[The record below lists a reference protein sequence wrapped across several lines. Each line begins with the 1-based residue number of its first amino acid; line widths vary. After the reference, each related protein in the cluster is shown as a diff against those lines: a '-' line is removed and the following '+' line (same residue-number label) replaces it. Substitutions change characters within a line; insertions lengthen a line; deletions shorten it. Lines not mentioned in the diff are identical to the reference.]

1 MQEQSYTVQEQALL
15 HRETK
20 GDTVR
25 ANIVV
30 GGQTLPLEDKHC
42 RRMEDTLSF
51 GRYAAMRG
59 RYAAVRGR
67 YAAVKGRF
75 AAKGIW

>member
-1 MQEQSYTVQEQALL
+1 M
-15 HRETK
+15 
-20 GDTVR
+20 
-25 ANIVV
+25 
-30 GGQTLPLEDKHC
+30 PLEDKHC

-67 YAAVKGRF
+67 YAAVRGRYAAVKGRF